1 MSEKKL
7 TIRLYKP
14 GDEQGIINLFKEIF
28 KREMTLEEWQW
39 KYTGRGNKK
48 VYSSVT
54 VNENNQIVAH
64 YGGIPHRMMYQ
75 GREVYGL
82 AIGDVMVQP
91 HYREFKLFREL
102 AALVPDEAAIDGF
115 ILGYG
120 FPQER
125 LLRLSEKL
133 GLYEKIEDVFEAN
146 KEVQFHKNMNRLLY
160 KFFPMTYDDKRID
173 ILWES
178 VKKDFG
184 LSVVRDREYLKWRYE
199 KHPLFSYELWG
210 LRKRWGRRLQ
220 GLAVLRK
227 EEDKMLIIDF
237 VVSDNLFSILFQK
250 IENYAFSLGK
260 KNLSLWHPEYL
271 TDKLT
276 ELGFSINKTVTC
288 IPRTTHEKGL
298 KKEDLKGKFFY
309 TMGDTDFL

>member
-1 MSEKKL
+1 MSEQKL

-14 GDEQGIINLFKEIF
+14 GDEQGIVNLFKEIF
-28 KREMTLEEWQW
+28 KREMTLEEWRW

-48 VYSSVT
+48 VYSSVA
-54 VNENNQIVAH
+54 VNETNDVIAH
-64 YGGIPHRMMYQ
+64 YGGIPHRMIYH
-75 GREVYGL
+75 GKEIYGL
-82 AIGDVMVQP
+82 AIGDVMVHPQ
-91 HYREFKLFREL
+91 YRDFKLFREL
-102 AALVPDEAAIDGF
+102 AALVPEEAAIDGF

-146 KEVQFHKNMNRLLY
+146 KEVRFHKNMNRLLY
-160 KFFPMTYDDKRID
+160 KFFPMSYDDRRINK
-173 ILWES
+173 LWES
-178 VKKDFG
+178 VKDTFG
-184 LSVVRDREYLKWRYE
+184 LSVVRDREYLQWRYQ
-199 KHPLFSYELWG
+199 KHPFFSYELWG
-210 LRKRWGRRLQ
+210 LRKRWSRRLQ

-227 EEDKMLIIDF
+227 EEEKMLIIDF
-237 VVSDNLFSILFQK
+237 VVSDNLFSTLFQK
-250 IENYAFSLGK
+250 IENYVFTIGK
-260 KNLSLWHPEYL
+260 KKLSLWHPEYL

-276 ELGFSINKTVTC
+276 ELGFFINKTVTC

-309 TMGDTDFL
+309 AMGDTDFL